1 MKYCKNCGVELEP
14 NAKECKSCGLK
25 FTTQDVDDPTV
36 GEELKQKVEILEN
49 KLKYERQNNKVN
61 VFARLAFTREHFKQV
76 FQFMKDNALTLLI
89 FYFVSVLFVGARW
102 LFLGIYLL
110 MIYIYPLLSNEKRFK
125 WDNYLEEFF
134 QDKENLEKLRKNTTN
149 IINKNLDTVKQVK
162 QESIEEIQK
171 AQGHKEEK
179 TTREAVKAPRKKV
192 YFSLE
197 LLNGVVLAVLG
208 TLLYFPMKAETESL
222 TNQVSSVVT
231 NGELDSSNYLLFWA
245 QGAMIIG
252 ILAVIGGVF
261 RLATRNDSGMLAKFI
276 STLVMAGYAGTYTY
290 VYLNPGTTAMTVAK
304 SVISGDS
311 SLSDWQTML
320 DVVQILP
327 WVAVA
332 IYILGIVINAMHRG
346 LTDEEMS

>member
-25 FTTQDVDDPTV
+25 FTTQGAKDITVD
-36 GEELKQKVEILEN
+36 EELKQKIETLEN
-49 KLKYERQNNKVN
+49 ELKYERQNNKVN
-61 VFARLAFTREHFKQV
+61 VFSRLAFTREHFKQV

-89 FYFVSVLFVGARW
+89 FYFVSILLVETRW
-102 LFLGIYLL
+102 LFLGAYLL

-125 WDNYLEEFF
+125 WDSYLEEFF
-134 QDKENLEKLRKNTTN
+134 QDKENLERLRNN

-162 QESIEEIQK
+162 QESVEKIQK
-171 AQGHKEEK
+171 VQGPQEEK
-179 TTREAVKAPRKKV
+179 TAREAVKAPRKKV

-197 LLNGVVLAVLG
+197 LLNGIVLAVLG
-208 TLLYFPMKAETESL
+208 TLLYFPMKAETENL
-222 TNQVSSVVT
+222 TNQVSSFVT

-261 RLATRNDSGMLAKFI
+261 RLATRNNSGLLAKFI
-276 STLVMAGYAGTYTY
+276 STLVMVGYAGTYTY

-332 IYILGIVINAMHRG
+332 IYILGIVINAMHRRG
-346 LTDEEMS
+346 